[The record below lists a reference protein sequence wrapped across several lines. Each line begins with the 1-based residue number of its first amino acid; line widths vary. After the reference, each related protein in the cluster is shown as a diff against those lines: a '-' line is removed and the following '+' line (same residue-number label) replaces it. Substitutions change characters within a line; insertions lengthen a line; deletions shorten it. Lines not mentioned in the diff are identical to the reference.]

1 MEKTKTKTKSEE
13 AVLMRNSPSNTHRM
27 RRKWLVRAS
36 ALSLASPIGFW
47 SVIQD
52 ALANGDKP
60 VMRGIQSIQGTV
72 TVNGVAAT
80 VGTLVKVG
88 DRISTSVKKGSSAV
102 VVVGND
108 AYLLRED
115 TTIIFQASKVS
126 TGVGAME
133 ILESLLIAS
142 GKVLSVFGKRAPDK
156 AVTLRAR
163 NATIGIRGTGCYIEV
178 SDRRTYFCLC
188 YGEASLDGL
197 GMSTQT
203 IRTTHHEQPMWID
216 ESGGS
221 MKTEKAAFGN
231 HSDDELIL
239 LEKLTGREPPFVA
252 LGLTGRY

>member
-1 MEKTKTKTKSEE
+1 MRGSSNKTS
-13 AVLMRNSPSNTHRM
+13 RM
-27 RRKWLVRAS
+27 RRTWLVRAGT
-36 ALSLASPIGFW
+36 LSMAGPLGFW
-47 SVIQD
+47 GAIQD

-60 VMRGIQSIQGTV
+60 IMRGIQSIQGTV

-126 TGVGAME
+126 MGVGAVE
-133 ILESLLIAS
+133 ILESLFVAS
-142 GKVLSVFGKRAPDK
+142 GKVLSVFAKRAPDR
-156 AVTLRAR
+156 AVTVRAL

-178 SDRRTYFCLC
+178 SARRTYFCLC
-188 YGEASLDGL
+188 YGEATVDGP
-197 GMSTQT
+197 GMNTQT
-203 IRTTHHEQPMWID
+203 IRTSHHEQPLWID

-221 MKTEKAAFGN
+221 MKTEKATFGS
-231 HSDDELIL
+231 HSDEELIL